1 MFQKN
6 KSFSVLYGIQ
16 RTLLA
21 VFYLATVLSLFW
33 IIFYL
38 LDEVLGLQGV
48 TIILVTIVY
57 LVIVVLGYSFI
68 HVVSYIPSNLAG
80 AFDPIQNAIADGSI
94 QTAGD
99 MARDLSAFMVTFFNF
114 AFFDIEYALVKI
126 KNDKAAWP
134 AEKDPGEMGL
144 NMADLDKRNETES
157 ETIYVGKIKFQE
169 RAGYLY
175 LTPMIFGEENLGYIA
190 VVTRHRL
197 WKIFRQL
204 LTEFEDHFVDDQVV
218 HILAGVTGKIA

>member
-21 VFYLATVLSLFW
+21 VFYVVSVLSLFW

-38 LDEVLGLQGV
+38 LDDILGLQGV
-48 TIILVTIVY
+48 TIILVTIIY
-57 LVIVVLGYSFI
+57 LVLVVLGYSFI

-80 AFDPIQNAIADGSI
+80 AFDPVQNAIADGSI
-94 QTAGD
+94 QTAAD
-99 MARDLSAFMVTFFNF
+99 MARDLSEFMVTFFNF
-114 AFFDIEYALVKI
+114 AFFDIEYAMVKI
-126 KNDKAAWP
+126 KNDKAVFP
-134 AEKDPGEMGL
+134 AEHNPGEMGL
-144 NMADLDKRNETES
+144 NIGELDKRNETVS
-157 ETIYVGKIKFQE
+157 ETIYVGKIQSGD
-169 RAGYLY
+169 RTAHLY
-175 LTPMIFGEENLGYIA
+175 LTPMIFGEDNLGYIA

-197 WKIFRQL
+197 WRIFMQL

-218 HILAGVTGKIA
+218 HILSGVAGKIA

>member
-1 MFQKN
+1 MFQRD

-21 VFYLATVLSLFW
+21 VFYLASVLSLFW

-38 LDEVLGLQGV
+38 LDAVLGLPGV

-57 LVIVVLGYSFI
+57 LVLVVLGYSFI

-94 QTAGD
+94 QSAGD
-99 MARDLSAFMVTFFNF
+99 MARDLSEFMVTFFNF

-126 KNDKAAWP
+126 KNDTGAWP
-134 AEKDPGEMGL
+134 VEKDPGELGL
-144 NMADLDKRNETES
+144 NIGELDKSNEAVT
-157 ETIYVGKIKFQE
+157 ETIYVGKIKFQD
-169 RAGYLY
+169 RTGHLY

-197 WKIFRQL
+197 WKIFKQL
-204 LTEFEDHFVDDQVV
+204 LTEFENHFVDDQVV
-218 HILAGVTGKIA
+218 HILAGATGKIA

>member
-1 MFQKN
+1 MFQRD

-38 LDEVLGLQGV
+38 LDVVLGLAGV

-57 LVIVVLGYSFI
+57 LVVVVLGYSFI

-94 QTAGD
+94 QSAGD
-99 MARDLSAFMVTFFNF
+99 MARDLSKFMVTFFNF

-126 KNDKAAWP
+126 KNDKGAWP
-134 AEKDPGEMGL
+134 ADKDPGEVGL
-144 NMADLDKRNETES
+144 NIGELDKRNEAVT
-157 ETIYVGKIKFQE
+157 ETIYVGKIKFQD
-169 RAGYLY
+169 RTGHLY

-197 WKIFRQL
+197 WKIFKQL

>member
-1 MFQKN
+1 MFQRD

-38 LDEVLGLQGV
+38 LDAVLGLAGV

-57 LVIVVLGYSFI
+57 LVLVVLGYSFI

-94 QTAGD
+94 QSAGG
-99 MARDLSAFMVTFFNF
+99 MARDLSKFMVTFFNF
-114 AFFDIEYALVKI
+114 AFFDIEYAMVKI
-126 KNDKAAWP
+126 KNDKGAWP
-134 AEKDPGEMGL
+134 SDKDPGEVGL
-144 NMADLDKRNETES
+144 NIGELDKKNEAVTE
-157 ETIYVGKIKFQE
+157 TVYVGKIKFQD
-169 RAGYLY
+169 RTGHLY

-197 WKIFRQL
+197 WKIFKQL

-218 HILAGVTGKIA
+218 HVLAGVTGKIA

>member
-1 MFQKN
+1 MFQRN
-6 KSFSVLYGIQ
+6 RSFSVLYGIQ
-16 RTLLA
+16 RTLLG

-38 LDEVLGLQGV
+38 LDDILGMQGA
-48 TIILVTIVY
+48 TIIIVTIVY

-68 HVVSYIPSNLAG
+68 HVISYIPSNLAG
-80 AFDPIQNAIADGSI
+80 AFDPVQNAIADGSI
-94 QTAGD
+94 QSAGD

-126 KNDKAAWP
+126 KNDKGFWP
-134 AEKDPGEMGL
+134 AEKDPGEVVL
-144 NMADLDKRNETES
+144 NIGELDKRNETIT
-157 ETIYVGKIKFQE
+157 ETTYVGKIKFQD
-169 RAGYLY
+169 RTGHLY
-175 LTPMIFGEENLGYIA
+175 LTPIFFGEENLGYMA

-197 WKIFRQL
+197 WKIFMQL

-218 HILAGVTGKIA
+218 HILAGATGKIA